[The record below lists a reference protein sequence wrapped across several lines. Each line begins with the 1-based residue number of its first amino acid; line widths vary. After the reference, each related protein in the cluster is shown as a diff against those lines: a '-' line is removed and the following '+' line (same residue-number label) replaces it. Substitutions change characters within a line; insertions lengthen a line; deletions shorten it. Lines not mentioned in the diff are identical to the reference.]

1 MADKKKKNK
10 RFAFSYDGYKEYAI
24 ITEKTKEKTKEASNK
39 IVKKLKFWQKEKEA
53 PAKITDF
60 IIRGGPIKASS
71 AHISELLPNIPSNQL
86 TPELTKH
93 VEKYWMPEP
102 HLSVY
107 DMKDNIALTAAV
119 ASKRHIDN
127 KRWMPQYYQNPMQ
140 GYDYLVYESLLK
152 NTILGPL
159 AWSLVKFIIGTGFAP
174 ALELRNPSG
183 DPKADADLIKKHEYI
198 INNLKYIDRCISE
211 KSDENGVDISF
222 KMKITNLIHNMLT
235 FNRSCAVYQ
244 YDTENP
250 IKLYPM
256 GPKNEGT
263 EKSTTTTKAKTGKE
277 EKDKG
282 LVEYPNI
289 PTGLVDFHPR
299 DIGIVKI
306 SPESK
311 KMESVQISQI
321 QGFVEYDQ
329 MIYMWNSQHAAPIY
343 NAKFYG
349 GSILMPMIEP
359 ARLIRTQVSSIL
371 PAVSENMAGG
381 LYHIFVEPEGG
392 TEAQRIL
399 EYESITQAAEFGTA
413 NVFMLAP
420 DRVKY
425 ENVNFDPKIGDLIT
439 MFDTQIKYIIACF
452 NLPQIGSY
460 DEAAANHA
468 TAVEKIQL
476 TISTA
481 INPMREWIGEDFG
494 RQWYNRN
501 FLEIYKEDYPELV
514 ELFRIKVDF
523 EDLQVETLK
532 ERAETIVEM
541 KDAGI
546 NIDIEKIDEIMQIE
560 GLKDHI
566 EKQDPNEIPQQKEKF
581 QVKEKGAGR
590 FSVKSS

>member
-1 MADKKKKNK
+1 MAIKKKKSIK
-10 RFAFSYDGYKEYAI
+10 HAFSYEGYKEYAI
-24 ITEKTKEKTKEASNK
+24 VTKKVEKKTKNSAKGFLNK
-39 IVKKLKFWQKEKEA
+39 INIFKRKKEKSR
-53 PAKITDF
+53 PITDF
-60 IIRGGPIKASS
+60 IIHGGPIKASN
-71 AHISELLPNIPSNQL
+71 AQISELLPNIPSNQL
-86 TPELTKH
+86 TPELTKN
-93 VEKYWMPEP
+93 VEKYWMPGGG
-102 HLSVY
+102 LSVY
-107 DMKDNIALTAAV
+107 DHKEKIPLTAAV
-119 ASKRHIDN
+119 AAKRRIDN

-152 NTILGPL
+152 NTIMGPL

-183 DPKADADLIKKHEYI
+183 DPKKDTELIKKHQYI

-211 KSDENGVDISF
+211 KSDEEGVDISF

-244 YDTENP
+244 YDTKNP
-250 IKLYPM
+250 IKLNPL
-256 GPKNEGT
+256 GPQNEG
-263 EKSTTTTKAKTGKE
+263 EGKSTSKSQLVKE
-277 EKDKG
+277 KKKNLKG
-282 LVEYPNI
+282 VRAYPNI

-299 DIGIVKI
+299 DIGIVKV
-306 SPESK
+306 SPESN
-311 KMESVQISQI
+311 KMQSVQINQI
-321 QGFVEYDQ
+321 QGFVDYDE
-329 MIYMWNSQHAAPIY
+329 MIYMWNSQHAAPIH
-343 NAKFYG
+343 NAKYYG

-359 ARLIRTQVSSIL
+359 ARLIRTQLSSIL

-399 EYESITQAAEFGTA
+399 EYQSITQAAEFGTA

-425 ENVNFDPKIGDLIT
+425 ENVNFDPKINDLIT
-439 MFDTQIKYIIACF
+439 VFDTMIKYIIACF

-501 FLEIYKEDYPELV
+501 FLEIYKDDFPEIV
-514 ELFRIKVDF
+514 DLFRIKVDF

-532 ERAETIVEM
+532 ERAETIVELQ
-541 KDAGI
+541 DAGI
-546 NIDIEKIDEIMQIE
+546 HLDPEKLEEITQIE
-560 GLKDHI
+560 GLKDHMV
-566 EKQDPNEIPQQKEKF
+566 EKDPNEMPQGPEKF
-581 QVKEKGAGR
+581 DVKEKGGEK
-590 FSVKSS
+590 FSVKQR

>member
-1 MADKKKKNK
+1 LAIKKRKNK
-10 RFAFSYDGYKEYAI
+10 QIAFSYEGYKEYAI
-24 ITEKTKEKTKEASNK
+24 ITKEAKEKTKNATKGFLNK
-39 IVKKLKFWQKEKEA
+39 INIFKKKEK
-53 PAKITDF
+53 PAKLTDF
-60 IIRGGPIKASS
+60 IIRGGPIKGTNAK
-71 AHISELLPNIPSNQL
+71 ISELLPNIPSNQL
-86 TPELTKH
+86 TPDMTKQ
-93 VEKYWMPEP
+93 VEKYWMPGGG
-102 HLSVY
+102 LSVY
-107 DMKDNIALTAAV
+107 DHKEKIPLTAAV
-119 ASKRHIDN
+119 AAKRHIDE

-183 DPKADADLIKKHEYI
+183 DPKKDAELIKKHEYI

-211 KSDENGVDISF
+211 KSDEDGVDISF
-222 KMKITNLIHNMLT
+222 KMKMTNLIHNMLT

-244 YDTENP
+244 YDTKNP
-250 IKLYPM
+250 IKLNPL
-256 GPKNEGT
+256 GPQNEGS
-263 EKSTTTTKAKTGKE
+263 EKSTTKPQTAK
-277 EKDKG
+277 EKKKNPKG
-282 LVEYPNI
+282 VKEYPNI

-306 SPESK
+306 SPTSK
-311 KMESVQISQI
+311 KMESVQINQI
-321 QGFVEYDQ
+321 QGFVDYDQ
-329 MIYMWNSQHAAPIY
+329 MIYMWNSQHAAPIH
-343 NAKFYG
+343 NAKYYG

-439 MFDTQIKYIIACF
+439 VFDTQIKYIIACF

-501 FLEIYKEDYPELV
+501 FLEIYREDYPEIV
-514 ELFRIKVDF
+514 DLFRIKVDF

-532 ERAETIVEM
+532 ERAETIMTM

-546 NIDIEKIDEIMQIE
+546 NIDIEKTEELMQIE

-566 EKQDPNEIPQQKEKF
+566 EEPDPNELPEGPNRF
-581 QVKEKGAGR
+581 QVKEKGAGS